1 MLYHRGWCRAVET
14 ALTGLTATLLIRHPD
29 TRQLF
34 VNFDPHILEL
44 IQEAKYLKKLNLE
57 IPHSAIL
64 LCKKEDQIKDYRVR

>member
-14 ALTGLTATLLIRHPD
+14 ARSGLTASLLVRHPD
-29 TRQLF
+29 THQLF

-57 IPHSAIL
+57 IPDSAII
-64 LCKKEDQIKDYRVR
+64 LCKKEDKIKEYRVK